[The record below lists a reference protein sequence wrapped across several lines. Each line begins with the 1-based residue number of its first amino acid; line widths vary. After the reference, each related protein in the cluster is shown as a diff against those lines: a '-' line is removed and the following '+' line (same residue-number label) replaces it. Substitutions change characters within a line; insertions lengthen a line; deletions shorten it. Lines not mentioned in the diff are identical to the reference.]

1 MISREKLRIFSFRL
15 KIHFYLTE
23 SLVDL
28 SRNLSIAALG
38 RRVKL
43 RKDWEQIKVSWM
55 YKVLYFKFEN
65 RPELLA
71 KTEDA
76 NLVENSPFDKFW
88 GCGKSKNGKNA
99 SGKLLMLVRD
109 HLIHKTEIDYHIKF
123 QEDLSFCCRDISKI
137 KLTFCNH

>member
-1 MISREKLRIFSFRL
+1 
-15 KIHFYLTE
+15 
-23 SLVDL
+23 
-28 SRNLSIAALG
+28 
-38 RRVKL
+38 
-43 RKDWEQIKVSWM
+43 M

-109 HLIHKTEIDYHIKF
+109 HLIHKTEIDFLNFVPEIK
-123 QEDLSFCCRDISKI
+123 
-137 KLTFCNH
+137 

>member
-1 MISREKLRIFSFRL
+1 MQRSCITLISREKLRIFSVRL

-23 SLVDL
+23 SLVYL

-88 GCGKSKNGKNA
+88 GCGKSKNGKNVT
-99 SGKLLMLVRD
+99 GKLLMLVRD
-109 HLIHKTEIDYHIKF
+109 HLIHKTEIDFLNFVPEIK
-123 QEDLSFCCRDISKI
+123 
-137 KLTFCNH
+137 